1 MFMNL
6 VKENE
11 ELNEHIDELQAEIE
25 KLRQDKNTILKQ
37 KKEVEK
43 ELTILKN

>member
-1 MFMNL
+1 MNL